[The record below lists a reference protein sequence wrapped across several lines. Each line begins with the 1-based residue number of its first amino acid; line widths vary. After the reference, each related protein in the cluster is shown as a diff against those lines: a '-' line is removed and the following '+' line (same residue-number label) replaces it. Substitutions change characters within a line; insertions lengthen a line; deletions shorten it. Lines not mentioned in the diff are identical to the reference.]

1 MMMFLAGSGVSTLAH
16 STRVDLGAVFNDKT
30 DGETYIF
37 QSQPTQGPLS
47 SLFDF
52 RGEILGTLILKH

>member
-37 QSQPTQGPLS
+37 QSQPTQGPPVK
-47 SLFDF
+47 F
-52 RGEILGTLILKH
+52 I